1 MSNLFR
7 GLGDIMRGRR
17 AGGYAGGKIQDKG
30 IPTMNDRSVIF
41 FASVLACCLA
51 GAPVLAEDGVT
62 KDRVV
67 FGQVAALEG
76 PAQALG
82 QGMREGLLAAFAEA
96 NRAGGISGRTLEL
109 KSTDDSYE
117 PQKMIEAMKKMIG
130 EDKVFAIV
138 GTVGTPTANAG
149 QPIATEAKVPF
160 IGPFTGAEFLRNPY
174 KRYVVNIR
182 TSYFQETEAWIEH
195 LTTDLGITKIAI
207 LYQDDTFG
215 LAGLQGVKIAMAK
228 RNMSL
233 VASGTF
239 RRNTTAVKSALLEIM
254 KANPEAVVTVG
265 PYKPIAEFIKLA
277 RQAKMDAVFLAIS
290 FVGSDALAEEMG
302 DKGAGVIV
310 SQVVPFPG
318 DKSIPVVASYQAA
331 LAALAPEA
339 KPGFVSLEGYLVGRL
354 VIEALKR
361 ITGEP
366 TREALLDVIVYM
378 GAFDLGGIELTY
390 SPAKNQGMDQVFFT
404 ILQADGSFKPVTRLI
419 R

>member
-1 MSNLFR
+1 
-7 GLGDIMRGRR
+7 
-17 AGGYAGGKIQDKG
+17 
-30 IPTMNDRSVIF
+30 MNKRSLIF
-41 FASVLACCLA
+41 FASVIAFGLA
-51 GAPVLAEDGVT
+51 GTSARAEHGVT
-62 KDRVV
+62 KDRIV

-82 QGMREGLLAAFAEA
+82 QGMRQGLLAAFAEV
-96 NRAGGISGRTLEL
+96 NRAGGVAGRKLEL
-109 KSTDDSYE
+109 KSADDGYE
-117 PQKMIEAMKKMIG
+117 PQKTIDAMKKMLG
-130 EDKVFAIV
+130 EEKVFAIV
-138 GTVGTPTANAG
+138 GAVGTPTSNAG

-174 KRYVVNIR
+174 NRYVVNIR
-182 TSYFQETEAWIEH
+182 TSYFQETEALIEH
-195 LTTDLGITKIAI
+195 LTKDLGITKIAI

-215 LAGLQGVKIAMAK
+215 LAGLDGVKLSMAK

-265 PYKPIAEFIKLA
+265 PYKPVTEFIKLA
-277 RQAKMDAVFLAIS
+277 RQAKMDAIFVAIS
-290 FVGSDALAEEMG
+290 FVGSDALAQEMG

-318 DKSIPVVASYQAA
+318 DKSFPVVASYQTA
-331 LAALAPEA
+331 LAALDPGA

-361 ITGEP
+361 VPGEP
-366 TREALLDVIVYM
+366 TREALLDAITYS
-378 GAFDLGGIELTY
+378 GSFDLDGMELTY
-390 SPAKNQGMDQVFFT
+390 GPENNQGMNEVFFT
-404 ILQADGSFKPVTRLI
+404 VLQADGSFKPVTRLSK
-419 R
+419 